1 MAMTKSEVRRAF
13 RAAMAADYAHVPA
26 ADDVEHRFSPAF
38 LEKMAA
44 LLAKERR
51 GSWQLLSRQR
61 RRALV
66 VAAIL
71 AAALLLTACSPTLR
85 EAVAELLVTFHE
97 RFVEYGA
104 TAGPHEKIETVY
116 VLDPVPEGFE
126 LVSQEQQSEA
136 FIKTVYRNPQNQ
148 QMTLRQ
154 FLSPDPF
161 SSMDAE
167 HGTVLL
173 LEADGFEV
181 LAYLSESLSHLTW
194 TYDGY
199 YMRLSYFGE
208 LSADQALSLATS
220 LAPME

>member
-13 RAAMAADYAHVPA
+13 RTAMAADFAHVPA

-38 LEKMAA
+38 GEKMAS
-44 LLAKERR
+44 LIAKERR
-51 GSWQLLSRQR
+51 GSWQLLSPRR

-85 EAVAELLVTFHE
+85 QAVTELIVTFHE
-97 RFVEYGA
+97 RFVNYGA
-104 TAGPHEKIETVY
+104 TASPHEKIETVY

-126 LVSQEQQSEA
+126 LVSQEQQSAA
-136 FIKTVYRNPQNQ
+136 FIKTVYRDPQNQ

-154 FLSPDPF
+154 FV
-161 SSMDAE
+161 SSAPSSFMDAE
-167 HGTVLL
+167 HGAVLL

-181 LAYLSESLSHLTW
+181 LAYLSETLSHLTW
-194 TYDGY
+194 IYDGY
-199 YMRLSYFGE
+199 YMHLSYFGE
-208 LSADQALSLATS
+208 LDTDQALSLTAS
-220 LAPME
+220 LTPME